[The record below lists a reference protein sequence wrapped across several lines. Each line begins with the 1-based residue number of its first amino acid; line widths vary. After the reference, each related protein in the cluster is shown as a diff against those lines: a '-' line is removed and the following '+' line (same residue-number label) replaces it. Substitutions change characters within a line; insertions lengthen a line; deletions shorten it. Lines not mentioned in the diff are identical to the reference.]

1 MTPLDLRSSRSVP
14 LVKSLRPKSFRFFCL
29 VSALVVW
36 STLPALAA
44 APPTNENAYC
54 GKGNVAQFG
63 AKDGIAELPKACY
76 YTALDGTPSPGKQI
90 LVAAKSDLAAAIDGA
105 KCGDTL
111 LLPAG
116 ASFDAKVLPSKKC
129 DDQHYITVRTD
140 TPDSK
145 LPPEGTRIS
154 PAWGGVAS
162 LPGRPPFAQ
171 PSGGPAKLLV
181 TLVVRRP
188 SGAAVGDHVRFIG
201 IEWTTPPDASIYR
214 FSKGFKR
221 PRPPCVIRFLRCPR
235 PKRSQAFSCLRNTLG
250 SGFEVKK
257 EIQLDSA

>member
-1 MTPLDLRSSRSVP
+1 MPPLPLPSSRSVFA
-14 LVKSLRPKSFRFFCL
+14 VKSSLPKNLRFFCL
-29 VSALVVW
+29 VSALVVG
-36 STLPALAA
+36 STLPTLAA
-44 APPTNENAYC
+44 TPPTGENAYC
-54 GKGNVAQFG
+54 GKGNVSQFG

-90 LVAAKSDLAAAIDGA
+90 HVTVKSDLAAAIEGA

-116 ASFDAKVLPSKKC
+116 VSFEVTMLPSKKC

-171 PSGGPAKLLV
+171 PSGGPAKLLATVV
-181 TLVVRRP
+181 TRRP
-188 SGAAVGDHVRFIG
+188 EGVSVGDHLRFIG
-201 IEWTTPPDASIYR
+201 IEWTTPPNANIGRVLFTNGGDHLIFDRNWVHPANGAEVAHGIGMVHGSHSIA
-214 FSKGFKR
+214 
-221 PRPPCVIRFLRCPR
+221 VIN
-235 PKRSQAFSCLRNTLG
+235 S
-250 SGFEVKK
+250 
-257 EIQLDSA
+257 